1 MKSVAANLL
10 GNVADAEDAVQEAML
25 KAYRAA
31 PGFRGTASLS
41 TWLHRILL
49 NTCYDFLRRNRRRPE
64 DPLPSGDASPVARFA
79 DHPLRLSIEMALSRL
94 DERERTAFVLCE
106 VEGFSH
112 REAARILDVPES
124 ASRGLLFRA
133 KRRLQKTL
141 SAAGAFLPAEAP

>member
-10 GNVADAEDAVQEAML
+10 GNTADAEDAVQEAML

-31 PGFRGTASLS
+31 PRFRGGASLA
-41 TWLHRILL
+41 TWLHRILV
-49 NTCYDFLRRNRRRPE
+49 NTCYDFMRKNRRRAEGPM
-64 DPLPSGDASPVARFA
+64 PASVAIEAGRA

-94 DERERTAFVLCE
+94 DERERTAFLLCE

-112 REAARILDVPES
+112 REAAEILDVPE
-124 ASRGLLFRA
+124 ATSRGLLFRA
-133 KRRLQKTL
+133 KRRLQKAL

>member
-1 MKSVAANLL
+1 MKSIAANLL

-31 PGFRGTASLS
+31 PRFRGGASLS
-41 TWLHRILL
+41 TWLHRILV
-49 NTCYDFLRRNRRRPE
+49 NTCYDFLRRNRRRAEGPM
-64 DPLPSGDASPVARFA
+64 PASIAIEPAGGA
-79 DHPLRLSIEMALSRL
+79 DHSLRLAIEAALARL
-94 DERERTAFVLCE
+94 DERERTAFLLCE

-112 REAARILDVPES
+112 REAAEILDVPEA

-133 KRRLQKTL
+133 RRRLQKSL

>member
-1 MKSVAANLL
+1 MKSIAANLL

-31 PGFRGTASLS
+31 PGFRGGASLS
-41 TWLHRILL
+41 TWLHRILV
-49 NTCYDFLRRNRRRPE
+49 NTCYDFMRKNRRRAEGPMPAAGVE
-64 DPLPSGDASPVARFA
+64 AGRATDD
-79 DHPLRLSIEMALSRL
+79 PLRLSIEMALSRL
-94 DERERTAFVLCE
+94 DERERSAFLLCE

-112 REAARILDVPES
+112 REAAQILDVPE
-124 ASRGLLFRA
+124 ATSRGLLFRA